1 MTKKIQWQWV
11 LALAV
16 MVAGF
21 AAVSF
26 AQGTAI
32 PTIEHV
38 SPARDSVG
46 AAPKTFSWTAVKGAD
61 SYAIGVWTEF
71 DVLWWRKDGITTN
84 SVAFA
89 GDRPMEPGTYFWSV
103 TAVQG
108 DRAIADSGM
117 AAFVVR
123 QP

>member
-1 MTKKIQWQWV
+1 MRTTCRFGAALVFAIGLAASAV
-11 LALAV
+11 L
-16 MVAGF
+16 
-21 AAVSF
+21 
-26 AQGTAI
+26 AQGTAM

-46 AAPKTFSWTAVKGAD
+46 GAPKSFSWTAVKGAD

-71 DVLWWRKDGITTN
+71 DVLWWRKDGIATN
-84 SVAFA
+84 SVPWG

-103 TAVQG
+103 TAVRG

>member
-1 MTKKIQWQWV
+1 MAHRIAVALILATGLAASAV
-11 LALAV
+11 L
-16 MVAGF
+16 
-21 AAVSF
+21 
-26 AQGTAI
+26 AQGTSM

-46 AAPKTFSWTAVKGAD
+46 PAPKTFSWTAVKGAD

-71 DVLWWRKDGITTN
+71 DVLWFRKDGIPTN
-84 SVAFA
+84 SVVFS
-89 GDRPMEPGTYFWSV
+89 GERPFEPGTYFWSV
-103 TAVQG
+103 TAVRG